1 MLIVRAIVPLPQKD
15 DLHAMKQ
22 IRNDMRHEIVARVL
36 FKRGVL
42 TLSPL
47 GVWILAV
54 LSVYGFSMPSCINAE
69 PHKV

>member
-36 FKRGVL
+36 FKMGVL
-42 TLSPL
+42 TLSRL
-47 GVWILAV
+47 GV
-54 LSVYGFSMPSCINAE
+54 
-69 PHKV
+69 